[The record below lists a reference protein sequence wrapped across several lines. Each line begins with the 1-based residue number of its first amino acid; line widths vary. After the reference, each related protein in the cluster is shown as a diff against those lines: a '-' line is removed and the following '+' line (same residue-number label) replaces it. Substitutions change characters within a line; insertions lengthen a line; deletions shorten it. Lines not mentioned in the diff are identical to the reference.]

1 MSELTTNDKLV
12 AMSDDF
18 VKGLEPYCILKGY
31 RGSIAHNTYEEKV
44 TGDDK
49 DIMGILVPPPDI
61 VFGINNM
68 ETIERMWEQKLSQKR
83 TVIWDAV
90 YYTVPKFLR
99 LLLKQNPNVI
109 MLLWL
114 SEKHY
119 LKRTKWGRL
128 MIENRDKLLSKQCYQ
143 SFCGYAHGQIHRATH
158 PATGKMGA
166 KRKELFAKVGYD
178 SKNLSHCIRLLK
190 MGLETLTT
198 GEMIVE
204 RPDNNMLLDIKRGE
218 WEYQKIIDYADKLF
232 QLLDEALVRSSLQ
245 ERVSHSFV
253 NDMCMQIVRGFYE
266 EGEE

>member
-1 MSELTTNDKLV
+1 MTLTTNDKLV
-12 AMSDDF
+12 AMSDGF
-18 VKGLEPYCILKGY
+18 IQGLEPYCILKGY

-49 DIMGILVPPPDI
+49 DIMGIFVPPPDI

-83 TVIWDAV
+83 TVVWDAV

-128 MIENRDKLLSKQCYQ
+128 LINCREQLLSKYCHQ
-143 SFCGYAHGQIHRATH
+143 SFVGYARGQLHRMTHHG
-158 PATGKMGA
+158 PTGRMGA
-166 KRKELFAKVGYD
+166 KRKELVKKFGYD
-178 SKNLSHCIRLLK
+178 VKNGGHLLRLLK
-190 MGLETLTT
+190 MGIEALTL

-204 RPDNNMLLDIKRGE
+204 RPDNNMLLEIKRGE
-218 WEYQKIIDYADKLF
+218 WPLQKVLDYADKLF
-232 QLLDEALVRSSLQ
+232 GLLDEALVRSNLQ
-245 ERVSHSFV
+245 DKVDGKFV
-253 NDMCMQIVRGFYE
+253 NDLCMEIVRGFYE
-266 EGEE
+266 ERE